1 MVHETGHAYSQKL
14 GLFDVQLKTDTS
26 EHLAMSKLEHVY
38 ADKNLISNSTRLKS
52 NFYMRPSMINK
63 LYNGLNQISRSVVDN
78 AYNKLMPVF
87 NRFMFYGK

>member
-1 MVHETGHAYSQKL
+1 MVHETGHAYSQKS

-38 ADKNLISNSTRLKS
+38 ADKNLISNSTRLNS

-63 LYNGLNQISRSVVDN
+63 LYNALSQISRSVVDN